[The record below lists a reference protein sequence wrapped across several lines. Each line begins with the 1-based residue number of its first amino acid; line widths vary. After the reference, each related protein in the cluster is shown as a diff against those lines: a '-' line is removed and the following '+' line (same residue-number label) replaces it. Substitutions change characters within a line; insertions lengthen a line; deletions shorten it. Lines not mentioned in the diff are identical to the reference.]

1 MIQVTKLIPEIG
13 KNICRNYMKIY
24 DQNQPGSM
32 GPEVVT
38 VNFWPFETISACKI
52 RPTSKGSGA

>member
-1 MIQVTKLIPEIG
+1 
-13 KNICRNYMKIY
+13 MKIY